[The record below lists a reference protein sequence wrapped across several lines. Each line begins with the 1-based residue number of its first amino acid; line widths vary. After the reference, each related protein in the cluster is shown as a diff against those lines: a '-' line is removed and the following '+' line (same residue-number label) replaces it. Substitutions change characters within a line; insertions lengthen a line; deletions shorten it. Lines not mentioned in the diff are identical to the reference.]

1 MLVINIYILKGHA
14 MKEVK
19 LMNWVVTGRVK
30 EYKKL
35 QKMFCLDLG

>member
-1 MLVINIYILKGHA
+1 

-19 LMNWVVTGRVK
+19 LMNWVVKGRVK

-35 QKMFCLDLG
+35 QKDGFVWI